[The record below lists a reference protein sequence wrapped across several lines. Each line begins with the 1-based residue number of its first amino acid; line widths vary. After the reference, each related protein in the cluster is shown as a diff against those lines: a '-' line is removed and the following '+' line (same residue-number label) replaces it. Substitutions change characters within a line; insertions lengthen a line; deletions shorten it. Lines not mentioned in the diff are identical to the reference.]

1 MARRLDAAC
10 PRTVFLTE
18 EGRGKAVRLLNA
30 GYHPEE
36 MLGGTWT
43 EGRLLSVTRDREFK
57 PGVPN
62 DPDALFT
69 FRTHYP
75 FAGEA
80 WGIGVGDELDFTMLD
95 SQGLGMCPAVDAWEW
110 FGPDGLDT
118 VVYRPRLH
126 AADAG
131 RAHRRVPGQRLGR
144 LRPARTRGGGAVTA
158 PAVYGS
164 RAVLFRTDDYLLP
177 LEERISIS
185 AHPIRKRTSSMAHH
199 ARNAS
204 SIWESANL
212 ERYNRSQ
219 FSAMRGAM
227 RLANASASPIWEK
240 DKSPSTSSRLYRD
253 FVSSSLLKV

>member
-1 MARRLDAAC
+1 MDESGIATTVEAVLAHGYDGAERREQLAVARRLDAAC
-10 PRTVFLTE
+10 PRAVFLTE

-118 VVYRPRLH
+118 VVYRAPDFTPPTLAERIDAYLANGWDASALLER
-126 AADAG
+126 AAA
-131 RAHRRVPGQRLGR
+131 A
-144 LRPARTRGGGAVTA
+144 PAR
-158 PAVYGS
+158 
-164 RAVLFRTDDYLLP
+164 
-177 LEERISIS
+177 
-185 AHPIRKRTSSMAHH
+185 
-199 ARNAS
+199 
-204 SIWESANL
+204 
-212 ERYNRSQ
+212 
-219 FSAMRGAM
+219 
-227 RLANASASPIWEK
+227 
-240 DKSPSTSSRLYRD
+240 
-253 FVSSSLLKV
+253 